1 MAAYSC
7 RTLWQVQMREVVQV
21 AQKSECIHERSLPQM
36 YSTHFRALTVR
47 GAGEVARPPYDPPSQ
62 LLLPQRPS
70 TRPRSLLRHLR
81 HRLCCGHAASAS
93 SQTADATQQTATAH
107 SQRFRTDLSDG
118 HIATLAS
125 AGKAGDQPRQYRST
139 AATRTLVRAL
149 SFWPACA
156 AVIAAASGGGLAVAA
171 FTGSP
176 MEKPSLEPPLSITL
190 ARVVETPV
198 NASHSR
204 LRRQS
209 TDERGRRQLES
220 CASLARQRSTATS
233 TRAPMASKGLLL
245 WRWAR
250 EHG

>member
-7 RTLWQVQMREVVQV
+7 RTLWQVQMREV
-21 AQKSECIHERSLPQM
+21 AQKSECIHERSLSYSLPQM
-36 YSTHFRALTVR
+36 YTTHFRALTVR
-47 GAGEVARPPYDPPSQ
+47 DAGEVARPPCDPPSQ

-81 HRLCCGHAASAS
+81 HRRCCGHAASAS
-93 SQTADATQQTATAH
+93 SQTADATKQTATAH
-107 SQRFRTDLSDG
+107 SRRIRTDSSNG
-118 HIATLAS
+118 HISTHAS

-139 AATRTLVRAL
+139 AETRTLVRAL

-156 AVIAAASGGGLAVAA
+156 AVIVAASGGGLAVAA

-176 MEKPSLEPPLSITL
+176 MEKPSLEPPPLSITL

-209 TDERGRRQLES
+209 TDERGAVS
-220 CASLARQRSTATS
+220 
-233 TRAPMASKGLLL
+233 
-245 WRWAR
+245 
-250 EHG
+250 